1 MADLNEEQLIKKQ
14 KILESGLDI
23 AEETVDKLITAE
35 DSQLAI
41 DEYIQGK
48 YQKNIEL
55 AQETESTTTQ
65 MTNQEALNMYG
76 IDLELAESAK
86 AEAKQWLID
95 QKKISEETLVKWSDE
110 SLFTLR
116 KNSGDIPYKLKL
128 ELSGIKTDD
137 GAPGQVRADY

>member
-76 IDLELAESAK
+76 IDLELA
-86 AEAKQWLID
+86 
-95 QKKISEETLVKWSDE
+95 VK
-110 SLFTLR
+110 
-116 KNSGDIPYKLKL
+116 
-128 ELSGIKTDD
+128 
-137 GAPGQVRADY
+137 